1 MEFFEKFSFLF
12 RLNNKINYIKELAS
26 KDNSEQ
32 FKTELLKNKDTFK
45 KVYFYFIIFLFLPLS
60 LSFLLKVNM
69 KILAFVIFFLLS
81 SFYLIF
87 IKCLEQYEKTYYL
100 FISFC
105 QSIIKYEN
113 IQKKIFRVLYYN
125 PYNKDE
131 YQKIIFNLNKQLL
144 EILNEK
150 NYFIQNEQLYNE
162 EIYFKIKGKIFIN
175 LFNDY
180 EKLYCLNNNY
190 IFILLKNTINSK
202 LNKYINILNISSIEL
217 FNLNEDWNTIIQSY
231 EENIKNIRVKEKET
245 LFLRKSEIIYNIII
259 SNCQINNQLKNL
271 LNIIKNEDTEKI
283 EEILDDIIFKK
294 QNSLSQLISLRNE
307 YTKKKDDK
315 LEEITNNQLE
325 IEKMEKENKKENPVP
340 LMELELRK
348 TNKIN
353 KSNKKN
359 NYISNVNPLDII
371 KGEKEVQGLKME
383 LISELEEYYLK
394 INKNKKKEEK

>member
-45 KVYFYFIIFLFLPLS
+45 KVYFYFIVFLFLPLS

-69 KILAFVIFFLLS
+69 KILAFVIFFFLS

-105 QSIIKYEN
+105 ESIIKYEN

-162 EIYFKIKGKIFIN
+162 EIYFKIKGKI
-175 LFNDY
+175 
-180 EKLYCLNNNY
+180 
-190 IFILLKNTINSK
+190 
-202 LNKYINILNISSIEL
+202 
-217 FNLNEDWNTIIQSY
+217 TIIS
-231 EENIKNIRVKEKET
+231 
-245 LFLRKSEIIYNIII
+245 LF
-259 SNCQINNQLKNL
+259 
-271 LNIIKNEDTEKI
+271 
-283 EEILDDIIFKK
+283 
-294 QNSLSQLISLRNE
+294 
-307 YTKKKDDK
+307 
-315 LEEITNNQLE
+315 
-325 IEKMEKENKKENPVP
+325 
-340 LMELELRK
+340 
-348 TNKIN
+348 
-353 KSNKKN
+353 
-359 NYISNVNPLDII
+359 
-371 KGEKEVQGLKME
+371 
-383 LISELEEYYLK
+383 YLK
-394 INKNKKKEEK
+394 ILSIQN

>member
-32 FKTELLKNKDTFK
+32 FKTELSKNKDSFK
-45 KVYFYFIIFLFLPLS
+45 KEYFYFIIFLFFPLS

-69 KILAFVIFFLLS
+69 KILGFVIFFLLS

-87 IKCLEQYEKTYYL
+87 IKCLKQYEKTYYL

-125 PYNKDE
+125 PYNKDQ

-180 EKLYCLNNNY
+180 EKIYCLNNNY

-217 FNLNEDWNTIIQSY
+217 FNLNEDWNTIIQ
-231 EENIKNIRVKEKET
+231 
-245 LFLRKSEIIYNIII
+245 FLRKSEIIYNIII

-271 LNIIKNEDTEKI
+271 LNIIKNEDTDKI

-294 QNSLSQLISLRNE
+294 QNSFSQLITLRNE
-307 YTKKKDDK
+307 YTKKK
-315 LEEITNNQLE
+315 
-325 IEKMEKENKKENPVP
+325 M
-340 LMELELRK
+340 
-348 TNKIN
+348 IN
-353 KSNKKN
+353 
-359 NYISNVNPLDII
+359 
-371 KGEKEVQGLKME
+371 
-383 LISELEEYYLK
+383 
-394 INKNKKKEEK
+394 